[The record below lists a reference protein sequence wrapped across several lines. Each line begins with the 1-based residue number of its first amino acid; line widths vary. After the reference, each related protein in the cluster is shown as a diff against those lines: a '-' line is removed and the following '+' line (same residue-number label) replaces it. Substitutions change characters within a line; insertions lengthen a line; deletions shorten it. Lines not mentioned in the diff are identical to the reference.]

1 MRCNLQGL
9 PPNGP
14 ALLTPLAFHGGVA
27 AIMLLY
33 LIFWVQMTL
42 IDTLLPL
49 LVLSLFTYYFGFL
62 TLSTRTAKLQAGL
75 KKE

>member
-1 MRCNLQGL
+1 MCNLQGI
-9 PPNGP
+9 PSDGP
-14 ALLTPLAFHGGVA
+14 ALLTALAFHGGMA

-33 LIFWVQMTL
+33 LIFWVQLTL

-49 LVLSLFTYYFGFL
+49 LLLSLFTYYFGFL
-62 TLSTRTAKLQAGL
+62 TLSTRTAKSQPGL

>member
-1 MRCNLQGL
+1 M
-9 PPNGP
+9 
-14 ALLTPLAFHGGVA
+14 A

-33 LIFWVQMTL
+33 LIFWVQLTL

-49 LVLSLFTYYFGFL
+49 LLLSLFTYYFGFL
-62 TLSTRTAKLQAGL
+62 TLSTRTAKSQPGL